1 VNTAAVNLVARTF
14 GEAVALPA
22 RLERHLSL
30 QFHTAHLPLR
40 WTHCSSTANFISA
53 YYAGLFR
60 LEYTAAQARDLTHSI
75 GYLANELLEN
85 AVKFRTEGNVA
96 VEAGLHGSEF
106 VLRLANHISS
116 ETSAGFQAL
125 LEEITTGDP
134 GDLLLQRIE
143 ANAADAQSSGSGLG
157 LLTLMNDY
165 GVHFCW
171 TFTPEPPTDGRVLLH
186 TVARLALPP
195 KGA

>member
-1 VNTAAVNLVARTF
+1 VNLAARTF
-14 GEAVALPA
+14 GAAVALPA
-22 RLERHLSL
+22 RLERHLAL
-30 QFHTAHLPLR
+30 QFHTTHLPLR
-40 WTHCSSTANFISA
+40 WTHCSSTANFLAS

-85 AVKFRTEGNVA
+85 AVKFRTDGDVA
-96 VEAGLHGSEF
+96 VEAGLHGADF
-106 VLRLANHISS
+106 VLRLANHISP
-116 ETSAGFQAL
+116 ETSIGFQVL
-125 LEEITTGDP
+125 LEEITAGDP

-143 ANAADAQSSGSGLG
+143 ANAADEHSSGSGLG

-165 GVHFCW
+165 GVRFCW
-171 TFTPEPPTDGRVLLH
+171 TFTPESPTDGRVLLH

-195 KGA
+195 RAA